1 MFLETYNYSL
11 KTSRREEFIQITQ
24 DIDGILKKSGA
35 KSGWVKIF
43 CPHTTAA
50 LTINQNANPDVV
62 HDIGTLLH
70 NKVNNQ
76 RMLNVEG
83 NSDAHFKS
91 SMFGVFLEIPF
102 ENG

>member
-1 MFLETYNYSL
+1 
-11 KTSRREEFIQITQ
+11 
-24 DIDGILKKSGA
+24 
-35 KSGWVKIF
+35 
-43 CPHTTAA
+43 
-50 LTINQNANPDVV
+50 
-62 HDIGTLLH
+62 LH

-102 ENG
+102 ENGTFSLGNWQGIFFCEFDGPRSRNVVVQVFGHDQ